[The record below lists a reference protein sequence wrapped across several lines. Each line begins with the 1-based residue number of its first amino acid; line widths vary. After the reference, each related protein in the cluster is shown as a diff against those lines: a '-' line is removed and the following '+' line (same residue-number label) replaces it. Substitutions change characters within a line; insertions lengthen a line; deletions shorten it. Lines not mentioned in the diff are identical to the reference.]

1 MKRRE
6 FIRHVAGGAGAAWLS
21 GSAATLSAKGRFLA
35 SPALAGKLGMT
46 NGTTLAEARLAA
58 LPALPRKFA
67 ANETVTIGK
76 TGILTSLLA
85 MGTGTVG
92 SGRHSHQTALGIK
105 GLSELLLNGYEN
117 GLRFF
122 DAADS
127 YGSHPHVAEALKH
140 VPRDKVTVL
149 TKTWARD
156 AATARADIERLRQE
170 LGTDYLDICLMH
182 CLTEG
187 DWTERY
193 CGVMDAF
200 EEARQ
205 KGTIRAHGCS
215 CHSIEA
221 LRTATKSPWVQV
233 HLVRINP
240 IGSFM
245 DSDPQTVVSVMREMK
260 AAGKGIVGMKI
271 LGQGDMRNRQDE
283 ALKFALGLGL
293 LDAFTI
299 GAESRAEQEDLMRRI
314 GMAA

>member
-6 FIRHVAGGAGAAWLS
+6 FIRHAAGGMGAAWLGTS
-21 GSAATLSAKGRFLA
+21 GMSAKSGFLA
-35 SPALAGKLGMT
+35 CLRRQASLGMT
-46 NGTTLAEARLAA
+46 REARLAA
-58 LPALPRKFA
+58 LSALPRKFV

-76 TGILTSLLA
+76 TGIQTSLLA

-92 SGRHSHQTALGIK
+92 SGHHSHQTALGIK
-105 GLSELLLNGYEN
+105 GLSDLLLHGYEH

-156 AATARADIERLRQE
+156 AATARADIERFRQE

-187 DWTERY
+187 DWTDRY
-193 CGVMDAF
+193 RGVMDVF
-200 EEARQ
+200 EETRQ

-283 ALKFALGLGL
+283 AIKFALGLGL

-299 GAESRAEQEDLMRRI
+299 GAENRAEQEDLIRRI